1 MSIAIVGRVAGHF
14 NSNDGTW
21 HFLGSAYH
29 VAIHLAQSIDP
40 LRIFVFAPFGVDD
53 AGNAFRNALRE
64 HGIQVF
70 RLPVTHTPLVTY
82 DDANHEKWEL
92 FDYDEELIP
101 QVLDEFRPIFSQI
114 SLGMLDLDVPAV
126 IQALFAYTP
135 SLSWVGKPGSED
147 FPAICRQVAPHLFA
161 AKLNKEESSLL
172 AEFPIIDVSDCVI
185 AEERL
190 KKLGIRRAFLT
201 LGKDGVY
208 YYDEHGNGY
217 LKSQA
222 TTKRKVKEAGDAF
235 MAGVLYGMLITKD
248 MAILAKQGI
257 EKSAALLNAMAI
269 RSFKE
274 GNGV

>member
-14 NSNDGTW
+14 NSKDGTW
-21 HFLGSAYH
+21 RFLGSAYH

-40 LRIFVFAPFGVDD
+40 LRILVFAPFGLDE
-53 AGNAFRNALRE
+53 AGHAFRNSLRDL
-64 HGIQVF
+64 GIQVF

-82 DDANHEKWEL
+82 DEHNFEKWEL
-92 FDYDEELIP
+92 FDYDEELTPEAFHEFIP
-101 QVLDEFRPIFSQI
+101 IMTQLSV
-114 SLGMLDLDVPAV
+114 GMLDLDVPTV
-126 IQALFAYTP
+126 VQALFALTP
-135 SLSWVGKPGSED
+135 AMSWVGKPSSDD
-147 FPAICRQVAPHLFA
+147 FPAVCRQVAPHLFA

-190 KKLGIRRAFLT
+190 KKLGLRRAFLT

-222 TTKRKVKEAGDAF
+222 ITKRKVKEAGDAF
-235 MAGVLYGMLITKD
+235 MAGVLYGMLMTKD

-257 EKSAALLNAMAI
+257 EKSAALLNAMAV